1 MSILVNGYDAAK
13 LPGMLLVALSPDASQ
28 TASQIKVPS
37 LLKDKEAMMDV
48 LEMYAKRLSR
58 EIRNDLQGQG

>member
-28 TASQIKVPS
+28 TAAQIKVPS

-48 LEMYAKRLSR
+48 LEMYTKRLSR